1 MQDSKELIDSE
12 PSSIDIHLMNAASLV
27 IFKRVLKD

>member
-12 PSSIDIHLMNAASLV
+12 PSSIDIYLMNAAGLV